1 MKTNSKLVF
10 GGLVRLGMLS
20 MLALALALP
29 REAWAHAKLLRSSP
43 ADKSGVTEA
52 PKQIELWFSELLD
65 DKFNSIEVY
74 PSAELKEKTHA
85 KLTEGE
91 VTVDPKDRTH
101 LTVTLKTLAPGE
113 YTVDWRV
120 LSRDGHSAPGR
131 FSFKVA
137 APKK

>member
-10 GGLVRLGMLS
+10 SGLVRLGILS
-20 MLALALALP
+20 ALALALTLP
-29 REAWAHAKLLRSSP
+29 REAQAHAKLLRSSP
-43 ADKSGVTEA
+43 PDKGELATA

-74 PSAELKEKTHA
+74 SSAELSAKTHTA
-85 KLTEGE
+85 LTEGE
-91 VTVDPKDRTH
+91 AKVDPKDRTH
-101 LTVTLKTLAPGE
+101 LTVTLKGLAPGE

-120 LSRDGHSAPGR
+120 LSMDGHSAPGR

-137 APKK
+137 EPKK